1 MTDLHLRCLALCR
14 TSPHPP
20 PENHGGGGGACE
32 GTRTRTGELAGGGG
46 SGEVGGEQREGQE
59 RIGVQKEKEGEE

>member
-1 MTDLHLRCLALCR
+1 MTDLHLCCLALCR

-20 PENHGGGGGACE
+20 PENHGGGCE

-46 SGEVGGEQREGQE
+46 SGGVGGEQREGQE

>member
-1 MTDLHLRCLALCR
+1 MQNIPAPAPRE
-14 TSPHPP
+14 PQ
-20 PENHGGGGGACE
+20 EGWGCE

-46 SGEVGGEQREGQE
+46 GGGSGGVRGEQREGQE